1 MFFTVEFKLFVH
13 VPDFCSFCGIMAIFF
28 QCLSIYW
35 MVYPVVVLYSLCG
48 YSLVKYWYITP
59 CNHPQYPETRWWV
72 VDISC
77 KPGYSCMWGIH
88 INLWFA
94 LVTTT
99 DFTFPESFF
108 FLNFRFS
115 QIFNGWYFP
124 YGNTRLEPL
133 IPKWKRNCFNHK
145 EVSGQNVYVSLKE
158 LKGTELKLT
167 FTWYRYVLHL
177 ILMCLVDISE
187 LQEK

>member
-59 CNHPQYPETRWWV
+59 CNHPQYPETRWWM

-94 LVTTT
+94 LVITT

-108 FLNFRFS
+108 FW
-115 QIFNGWYFP
+115 I
-124 YGNTRLEPL
+124 
-133 IPKWKRNCFNHK
+133 
-145 EVSGQNVYVSLKE
+145 SGFLRSL
-158 LKGTELKLT
+158 
-167 FTWYRYVLHL
+167 
-177 ILMCLVDISE
+177 MVDIFHMVIRDLSPWFQNE
-187 LQEK
+187 NVTVLTTEKCLAKMFMFPSRNWKVLS